1 MFNAVSYWYLLI
13 IVLLII
19 IICILLFKLKQYVQ
33 ISHIDE
39 MTEIS
44 NFRGFKKAIN
54 KKINSKEEFTLA
66 ILDIDDF
73 RKYNFKSYAFGDCVL
88 KEFVSFLIQQ
98 LPENSFIARY
108 KFGDEFL
115 ILINNNIKIAEEKL
129 NLIQENCKKHEF
141 QNIEDQIS
149 FNIIFSF
156 GAANFEKNTDN
167 LDSLLIRTEKA
178 LKEKKA
184 SIG

>member
-1 MFNAVSYWYLLI
+1 
-13 IVLLII
+13 
-19 IICILLFKLKQYVQ
+19 
-33 ISHIDE
+33 
-39 MTEIS
+39 MTSIS
-44 NFRGFKKAIN
+44 NYRGFKKAIN
-54 KKINSKEEFTLA
+54 KKIKNKSEFTLA

-88 KEFVSFLIQQ
+88 KEFVNFLKKQ

-115 ILINNNIKIAEEKL
+115 IIINDNLKIAEEKL
-129 NLIQENCKKHEF
+129 NLILENCKKHVF
-141 QNIEDQIS
+141 KNVEDQTT

-156 GAANFEKNTDN
+156 GVAGFEKNTDN
-167 LDSLLIRTEKA
+167 LDNLLIRTEKA

-184 SIG
+184 SIS